1 MIDKLFLW
9 IIAQFNPLMERA
21 GINTVQLH
29 EILRIKLIID
39 DRRPRGIVTNKNQ
52 DKPRKTSTSW
62 FAILGSL
69 FFGALYGMILF
80 ILDKPLLAQTVY
92 FSAFMVLLSVMIITD
107 FTNVLIDV
115 RDQYI
120 IAPRPVNDR
129 TVAVARI
136 LHISVYVLKL
146 ALLQGL
152 PGMIMIGFIDGVA
165 AIPLFFVQ
173 IILATLLSIFFVN
186 MIYLVLM
193 RSVSAQKFK
202 DIIVY
207 FQIFFSIMMFGGYR
221 LLPRLIDMS
230 TLASYDMLSHRWS
243 YFLPPVWIAA
253 INEAVLHA
261 GRSGLAA
268 TGIAALGFALPF
280 VSIWFVVKV
289 LAPGFN
295 RTLSIIAMSD
305 GSVAKPEN
313 KKVKKR
319 SIIDNVANLIAPD
332 PIENAGF
339 RITWKLA
346 SRTREFKTK
355 VYPQFA
361 FIPVYF
367 AYFIL
372 SGKGDMATQ
381 LTRIQHGRSYIFL
394 LYFSSLVMSAILQQ
408 ISQSEKY
415 KASWVYYAL
424 PIDKPGKILAG
435 MYKAISTLYILPYF
449 IVLSIAS
456 IAIWGPQ
463 IINDIILAFILLQLY
478 GIVMALFMVKGL
490 PFSRP
495 VLVKQAGGKVF
506 VSLMLTLATFLFGG
520 AHYFLAQWEMVIW
533 IAIIPAALLY
543 WVMMR
548 YYAKQTWENIELSE
562 ID

>member
-1 MIDKLFLW
+1 MIDKIFLW
-9 IIAQFNPLMERA
+9 IIAQFNPVMERA
-21 GINTVQLH
+21 GINTAQLG
-29 EILRIKLIID
+29 EILRVKLLID
-39 DRRPRGIVTNKNQ
+39 DRRPRGIVAHKQN
-52 DKPRKTSTSW
+52 DKPKKTSNAWGT
-62 FAILGSL
+62 ILVTLMFGS
-69 FFGALYGMILF
+69 FYGIILF
-80 ILDKPLLAQTVY
+80 VFHRPMLAQTIY
-92 FSAFMVLLSVMIITD
+92 FSAFMVLMSLMLITD

-146 ALLQGL
+146 ALVQGL
-152 PGMIMIGFIDGVA
+152 PGIIMIGFIDGVA
-165 AIPLFFVQ
+165 AVPLFFIQ
-173 IILATLLSIFFVN
+173 IVLATLLSIFIVN
-186 MIYLVLM
+186 MVYLLLM

-202 DIIVY
+202 DIISY
-207 FQIFFSIMMFGGYR
+207 FQIAFSIFMFGGYR
-221 LLPRLIDMS
+221 LLPKMIDMNTLS
-230 TLASYDMLSHRWS
+230 TYDLLNHKWA

-253 INEAVLHA
+253 INEAVIHA
-261 GRSGLAA
+261 GRSGLAG
-268 TGIAALGFALPF
+268 TGVAALGFLLPF
-280 VSIWFVVKV
+280 VSIWFVIKV

-295 RTLSIIAMSD
+295 RTLSAIAMSD
-305 GSVAKPEN
+305 ASVVGPEN

-319 SIIDNVANLIAPD
+319 GLIDRIANFVASD

-346 SRTREFKTK
+346 SRTREFKIK

-367 AYFIL
+367 AYFML
-372 SGKGDMATQ
+372 SGNGGVGEQFTK
-381 LTRIQHGRSYIFL
+381 IQHGRSYIFL
-394 LYFSSLVMSAILQQ
+394 LYFSSIILSAILQQ

-435 MYKAISTLYILPYF
+435 MFKAITILYILPFF
-449 IVLSIAS
+449 ILLTVTCVV
-456 IAIWGPQ
+456 IWGPQ
-463 IINDIILAFILLQLY
+463 VINDVVLAFFLLQLY
-478 GIVMALFMVKGL
+478 GIVMALFLVKGL

-495 VLVKQAGGKVF
+495 VLVKQAGGKVIITLL
-506 VSLMLTLATFLFGG
+506 LMVVTFLFGWG
-520 AHYFLAQWEMVIW
+520 HYILAQWETVIW
-533 IAIIPAALLY
+533 ICIIPAVLLY

-548 YYAKQTWENIELSE
+548 YYAKQTWESIELSE